1 MSSDEDWDLVTVE
14 KMKEEEN
21 ESTSEVKIEI
31 GENKEEIEIEIEIEK
46 CAVEIEKKV
55 DNLDKNKLLNDEEE
69 SPYCLSCMIPYY
81 KGCKIS

>member
-31 GENKEEIEIEIEIEK
+31 GENKEEIEIEIEK

>member
-31 GENKEEIEIEIEIEK
+31 GENKEIEIEIEK
-46 CAVEIEKKV
+46 FAVEIEKKV
-55 DNLDKNKLLNDEEE
+55 DNLDKNKLLNEDEETLFC
-69 SPYCLSCMIPYY
+69 SSCIIPYY